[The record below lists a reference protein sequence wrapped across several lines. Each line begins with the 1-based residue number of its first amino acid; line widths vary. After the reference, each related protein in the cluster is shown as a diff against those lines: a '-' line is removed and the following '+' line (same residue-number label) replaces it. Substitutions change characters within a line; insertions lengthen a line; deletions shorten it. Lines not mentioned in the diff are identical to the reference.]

1 MMTTY
6 ASIPYFGQCVE
17 YVTQVLP
24 DASGFCDV
32 KINTVPISQ
41 IDLTTS
47 QNVKAFFD
55 NFVTVLQLKSRTTDL
70 TGADY
75 QVAIPASIRLL
86 LNTWLVAN
94 GFVMANVTSTYAQI
108 LTAMRT
114 KLQS

>member
-1 MMTTY
+1 MPNNF
-6 ASIPYFGQCVE
+6 APIPHFGQCVE
-17 YVTQVLP
+17 YVTQVAP
-24 DASGFCDV
+24 DSNGFCDV
-32 KINTVPISQ
+32 KINTVPVSQ

-55 NFVTVLQLKSRTTDL
+55 NFVTILQLKSRTTDL

-75 QVAIPASIRLL
+75 QVVIPASIRLL